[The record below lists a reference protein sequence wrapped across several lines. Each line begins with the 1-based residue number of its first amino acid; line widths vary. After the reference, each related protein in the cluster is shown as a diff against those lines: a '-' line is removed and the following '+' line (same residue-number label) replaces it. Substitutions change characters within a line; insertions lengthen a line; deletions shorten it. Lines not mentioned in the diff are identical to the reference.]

1 MPSAL
6 FQHMFQAL
14 LEEAQLYNP
23 EKTVV
28 KTNIFRAIAEAL
40 RYVYICPVSRRD
52 RRDIYPLWPFIP
64 LFYIYQMCGTL
75 REKGEST
82 GGIAVG

>member
-1 MPSAL
+1 
-6 FQHMFQAL
+6 MFQAL

-52 RRDIYPLWPFIP
+52 RRDIYPL
-64 LFYIYQMCGTL
+64 
-75 REKGEST
+75 
-82 GGIAVG
+82 